1 MDYKLQKYLDK
12 INQDPKSVYLRK
24 ISYYLNRID
33 NINGLQVGG
42 LKLHDFNSLM
52 DYLQQSYS
60 KVTTQT
66 DKKYLVI
73 LYGPPASGKSISR
86 YIACH
91 WIKNL
96 FEEPSNIEDIYKSFI
111 DTGIDDITYETE
123 SEKGK
128 RVIELLKENLN
139 NKLGNDKTIENAK
152 RNIEDLASSSWNIYK
167 NYRPD
172 YVSELLYYFAIFL
185 NKNIFIETTGSG
197 TEYLNRIIDML
208 SYYGYIPILIYPF
221 INDVKIIYDRS
232 IQRGLIEGR
241 FLRCDTPFGLASQMR
256 TSLTN
261 YPKMMDILDKYN
273 NYLVYQYDSNFPSDI
288 AGQLK
293 NFNFSNLNNYSLQLK
308 YRTQDKNSNGNIV
321 TNTINTISRDYD
333 KLIALS
339 LECN

>member
-12 INQDPKSVYLRK
+12 INQEPKSIYLRK

-66 DKKYLVI
+66 NKKYLVI

-123 SEKGK
+123 SETGK

-139 NKLGNDKTIENAK
+139 DKLGNDKTVENAK
-152 RNIEDLASSSWNIYK
+152 RNIEDLASS
-167 NYRPD
+167 
-172 YVSELLYYFAIFL
+172 
-185 NKNIFIETTGSG
+185 
-197 TEYLNRIIDML
+197 
-208 SYYGYIPILIYPF
+208 
-221 INDVKIIYDRS
+221 
-232 IQRGLIEGR
+232 
-241 FLRCDTPFGLASQMR
+241 
-256 TSLTN
+256 
-261 YPKMMDILDKYN
+261 
-273 NYLVYQYDSNFPSDI
+273 
-288 AGQLK
+288 
-293 NFNFSNLNNYSLQLK
+293 
-308 YRTQDKNSNGNIV
+308 
-321 TNTINTISRDYD
+321 
-333 KLIALS
+333 
-339 LECN
+339 

>member
-12 INQDPKSVYLRK
+12 INQNPKPVYLKK
-24 ISYYLNRID
+24 ISYYLNRVD
-33 NINGLQVGG
+33 NINRLQVGG
-42 LKLHDFNSLM
+42 LKLHNFDSLV
-52 DYLQQSYS
+52 DYLQQTYG
-60 KVTTQT
+60 KATTQT
-66 DKKYLVI
+66 EKKYLVI

-91 WIKNL
+91 WIKTL

-123 SEKGK
+123 SETGK

-139 NKLGNDKTIENAK
+139 DKLGGDKTIENAK
-152 RNIEDLASSSWNIYK
+152 RNIADLASSSWNIYK

-208 SYYGYIPILIYPF
+208 SYYEYIPILIYPF

-232 IQRGLIEGR
+232 IQRGLTEGR

-256 TSLTN
+256 ISFSN
-261 YPKMMDILDKYN
+261 YPKMKDILDKYN
-273 NYLVYQYDSNFPSDI
+273 NYLIHQYNSNFPSDI

-293 NFNFSNLNNYSLQLK
+293 NFNFGGLDNFSMQLK
-308 YRTQDKNSNGNIV
+308 YRKQDKNTYNTI
-321 TNTINTISRDYD
+321 TNTQDIISRDYD
-333 KLIALS
+333 NLTFLS
-339 LECN
+339 LEC